1 MIARPF
7 VDWFGM
13 NGVSWVGVV
22 AYASGVLVLAI
33 FLTFDYH
40 RLKDTP
46 IDLFDEAAEASQ
58 GA

>member
-1 MIARPF
+1 
-7 VDWFGM
+7 M
-13 NGVSWVGVV
+13 NGVSWVGVA

-46 IDLFDEAAEASQ
+46 IDLFDEVAEASQ